1 MAQAGYRIV
10 GDVRQ
15 DEVPITAIPGME
27 IQPNVILFEG
37 DEGRG
42 RVRALMF
49 QYFNVGHNY
58 TWSREI
64 ARFLAT
70 TGSLGRAGSYLSQ
83 TQVAIWLPPGNKED
97 PMAKNSAAYR
107 IGLEFL
113 NILVPLLERDH
124 YPNLGHDASPVARGV
139 EGG

>member
-1 MAQAGYRIV
+1 MTQSGFKLVSI
-10 GDVRQ
+10 RQ
-15 DEVPITAIPGME
+15 DEVTIRDIPGLE

-37 DEGRG
+37 SEGRG
-42 RVRALMF
+42 KVRALMF

-64 ARFLAT
+64 ARILAT
-70 TGSLGRAGSYLSQ
+70 TGSLGHAGSYLSQ
-83 TQVAIWLPPGNKED
+83 TQVAIWLPPGDKED

-107 IGLEFL
+107 MGLEFL
-113 NILVPLLERDH
+113 NVLVPLLEREH
-124 YPNLGHDASPVARGV
+124 YPNLGHGATPIARGV